1 MAQSQSAAD
10 LKAASSTE
18 MLLGEQF
25 AGVGKLGHEVA
36 AIPSAGMV
44 DDGHGREMT
53 DVPTS
58 LPEAVAPINLLGVE
72 EEVLV
77 HGTDRD
83 DGPRASHEKGSDQP
97 VD

>member
-44 DDGHGREMT
+44 DDGHDREMT
-53 DVPTS
+53 DVPTF
-58 LPEAVAPINLLGVE
+58 LPEAVGPTPLLGVE
-72 EEVLV
+72 EEALV
-77 HGTDRD
+77 QAAARD
-83 DGPRASHEKGSDQP
+83 DAPPASNEKGSDQP